1 MAREKDYSKIDKI
14 FEATQRLVYEKG
26 FAGIK
31 LTDVAKLSGIA
42 IGTIYLYFKDKDDL
56 VNQLYQ
62 YIQRKKKQDVNIELD
77 LNRPAPELIRLL
89 WMTYYQSV
97 MNDLKSAEFFYQY
110 QQSNALVKLMNEND
124 NFVFTNLRRVLAK
137 GVVEGSLKKMDEDL
151 LYTILIGPIHEL
163 AKQALRNNFKATVE
177 EKEELFDLLLKSIL
191 NQ

>member
-177 EKEELFDLLLKSIL
+177 EKEDLFDLLLKSIL